1 MGTERRSYR
10 VDVRTREK
18 LYRRALES
26 IPFQLLPKDDPQ
38 RLPVGHNRGDPVYFK
53 TVETPLEDTRARAV
67 WFCSYMAAGAYPE
80 GSSFEETVLQDQYEC
95 CTDRRWVG
103 TYANGKVVATARSL
117 KADEVGHFQI
127 HSESAGFGPLA
138 LPPNSIYGER
148 LPESTEEIE
157 ATREVSAFAVDLEG
171 RTWQRDVLVGLIKV
185 ILNSFQET
193 GVRYAYSSIDESFF
207 HLVNYMGLRLE
218 QVGRRSLYMGSIVV
232 PSFFQVQAMID
243 NLLPE
248 HQALHAFMVGGDEFP
263 PGSRYAFYRRVRSRQ
278 TAANGGGR

>member
-1 MGTERRSYR
+1 MDTERRSYR
-10 VDVRTREK
+10 FDVRTRET

-38 RLPVGHNRGDPVYFK
+38 RLPVGHNRGDPVYYK